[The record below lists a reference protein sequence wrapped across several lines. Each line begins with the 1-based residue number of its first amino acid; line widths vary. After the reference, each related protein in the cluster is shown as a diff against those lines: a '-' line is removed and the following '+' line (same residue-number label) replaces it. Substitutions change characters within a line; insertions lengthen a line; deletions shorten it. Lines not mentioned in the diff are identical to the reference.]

1 MDRAP
6 EFRTR
11 SSIVIG
17 LDGEGC
23 IVVEVVVVV
32 VVVVVEIVV
41 VIVEVALVAL
51 VVEEEVVV
59 VENVETVIGVDEVDD
74 SQSYMSTSES
84 SSLLAKTIE
93 SGSPNL
99 GMSFPTLLTRSGPD

>member
-17 LDGEGC
+17 LDGEDS
-23 IVVEVVVVV
+23 IVVVVV
-32 VVVVVEIVV
+32 VVVVVFEEKLVVETVV
-41 VIVEVALVAL
+41 V
-51 VVEEEVVV
+51 VVEEEDVV
-59 VENVETVIGVDEVDD
+59 VEEIFDEIFVVVDEDVEVDD